1 MRGRVW
7 LFGFRFWFM
16 RAAAAAAVFVL
27 MFFLARTA
35 PDKKDRHTQDGH
47 QRKKFL
53 PFHIANIA
61 AIVNGAN
68 GNFLEII
75 VILIVKIQA

>member
-1 MRGRVW
+1 MRT
-7 LFGFRFWFM
+7 
-16 RAAAAAAVFVL
+16 ATAAAVIVL

-35 PDKKDRHTQDGH
+35 PDEKDCHTQDSH

-75 VILIVKIQA
+75 LILILILIVKIQA